1 MVAVS
6 VGVMDS
12 NAATLDSAECR
23 VVLTAATSVA
33 TQLVAQLWQV
43 PGAELGTVLG
53 MLDALAAVVCGARLA
68 VVGEAEARGEISESQ
83 AGSTAAGSPNT
94 HRRWRLGMVPVRSPA
109 SSANASART

>member
-1 MVAVS
+1 
-6 VGVMDS
+6 MDS
-12 NAATLDSAECR
+12 NVATLDSAECR

-68 VVGEAEARGEISESQ
+68 VVGEAELVGRFPSLKRGRRL
-83 AGSTAAGSPNT
+83 AGSPNT

-109 SSANASART
+109 SSANASARTLSLIHI